1 MPSSDIRLTSE
12 LSAIALP
19 RFYCPYGGFQGAPR
33 LDSLPA
39 LELPIRG
46 SVKIH
51 ANLGNFI
58 RMQLN
63 LSAEEH
69 AALTRHL
76 CEHIRHTAHPFAES
90 YELLKSILIKLDPQS
105 EILLNPEPKRR

>member
-1 MPSSDIRLTSE
+1 
-12 LSAIALP
+12 
-19 RFYCPYGGFQGAPR
+19 
-33 LDSLPA
+33 

-46 SVKIH
+46 SVEID

-58 RMQLN
+58 EMQLN
-63 LSAEEH
+63 LSDEER
-69 AALTRHL
+69 AALARHL

-105 EILLNPEPKRR
+105 EILLNPEPKWR